1 MFIISFFAIHK
12 FRISNQISL
21 FYTFQVRTHR
31 LQQPDYILNNAA
43 LIVNKPYYA
52 FGDRKVAL

>member
-12 FRISNQISL
+12 LRISIQIFL
-21 FYTFQVRTHR
+21 FYILCNQTQR

-52 FGDRKVAL
+52 FGNRKVAL